1 MHAQLPGLCNSLVH
15 WGRDWAMMRVWP
27 YTFNLPMHTGPRPHL
42 EGTRPVKCP
51 PALRPPGASCRPT
64 HCGRG
69 AHGDARGTAM
79 DWKLT
84 SACGLGPA
92 RCRCCGALAL
102 HLWYPFA
109 IFEHSGTS
117 HGCRRWYAFAG
128 FCWLVVVAT
137 GPWPPFNEA
146 TDHQE
151 ADAPLVGFLQVPD
164 STALPGACGGGLT
177 LLLATRGAHPWP
189 LKT

>member
-1 MHAQLPGLCNSLVH
+1 LAIYIQLAHA
-15 WGRDWAMMRVWP
+15 
-27 YTFNLPMHTGPRPHL
+27 YRPQTASI

-51 PALRPPGASCRPT
+51 PALRPPCASCRPT

-69 AHGDARGTAM
+69 AHGDARAPPCR
-79 DWKLT
+79 
-84 SACGLGPA
+84 ANRHRHGLKTHLRLRPRA
-92 RCRCCGALAL
+92 RSLSVLQCLGISNL

-137 GPWPPFNEA
+137 SPWPPFNEA
-146 TDHQE
+146 TDRQE